1 MLTRDD
7 KAGLYLTVIFH
18 LVILIVL
25 LIAQIGFSLQKENSF
40 VIDFTKQEEIEAREK
55 KQRFDEEV
63 EKKGD
68 DLIAAK
74 VDRMSGVEFRNT
86 TTSRNKGALKDDRN
100 TDAEKLYADAEKLA
114 KDLKNGPKA
123 ELSNDD
129 FVETPSKTQKKYD
142 KASDKTYSGP
152 SVLSWHLDNRKAS
165 HLPIPAYRCYGGGMV
180 TVVITVNNAG
190 KVVDARVLDEVS
202 SDDKCLRDFAIR
214 AARMSIFSSSPT
226 APSKQTGDI
235 IYQFIAQ

>member
-63 EKKGD
+63 EKKVD

-74 VDRMSGVEFRNT
+74 VDRM
-86 TTSRNKGALKDDRN
+86 
-100 TDAEKLYADAEKLA
+100 LA
-114 KDLKNGPKA
+114 
-123 ELSNDD
+123 
-129 FVETPSKTQKKYD
+129 
-142 KASDKTYSGP
+142 
-152 SVLSWHLDNRKAS
+152 
-165 HLPIPAYRCYGGGMV
+165 GM
-180 TVVITVNNAG
+180 
-190 KVVDARVLDEVS
+190 
-202 SDDKCLRDFAIR
+202 
-214 AARMSIFSSSPT
+214 
-226 APSKQTGDI
+226 
-235 IYQFIAQ
+235 

>member
-63 EKKGD
+63 EKKVD

-74 VDRMSGVEFRNT
+74 VDRLADFMAGLDIARHNSVKEAVEHAISDASGVKDALVYIGGSNYLVSECILEFERH
-86 TTSRNKGALKDDRN
+86 
-100 TDAEKLYADAEKLA
+100 
-114 KDLKNGPKA
+114 KN
-123 ELSNDD
+123 
-129 FVETPSKTQKKYD
+129 
-142 KASDKTYSGP
+142 
-152 SVLSWHLDNRKAS
+152 
-165 HLPIPAYRCYGGGMV
+165 
-180 TVVITVNNAG
+180 
-190 KVVDARVLDEVS
+190 
-202 SDDKCLRDFAIR
+202 
-214 AARMSIFSSSPT
+214 
-226 APSKQTGDI
+226 
-235 IYQFIAQ
+235 